1 MRCTLLIT
9 PLGEARIREVMGRQ
23 KLPDLF
29 YHDLID
35 SAVYDLREFAEEK
48 LRRVSAKGEREYV
61 ITMEQFWGRAIFRL
75 EVDFDERPCEA
86 RILAFDFVRHFSVQ
100 SPLRDSVR
108 GGGGSLQDGDGV

>member
-1 MRCTLLIT
+1 
-9 PLGEARIREVMGRQ
+9 
-23 KLPDLF
+23 
-29 YHDLID
+29 
-35 SAVYDLREFAEEK
+35 
-48 LRRVSAKGEREYV
+48 
-61 ITMEQFWGRAIFRL
+61 MEQFWGRAIFRL